1 MSIPA
6 VLIAALLAAPL
17 SAAET
22 AKPAETPKSKE
33 APSKAAKASSGALK
47 TDEQKIL
54 YTLGVAVGRNLRPF
68 DLTPEELKVVT
79 MGIKDDVLKAPLQ
92 AELNVY
98 GPRIQELEQARLAKR
113 AEKEKKKSQDYLDK
127 AAKEPGAKVS
137 PSGLIF
143 LELRAGEGPIPAST
157 DTIKAHYEGKLM
169 DGTVF
174 DSSYARGA
182 PIEFAVTGVIPCW
195 TEALLKMRV
204 GGKARVVCP
213 SKIGY
218 GDGGNP
224 PRIPGGAAL
233 DFQVE
238 LMEIVGR
245 K

>member
-1 MSIPA
+1 M
-6 VLIAALLAAPL
+6 
-17 SAAET
+17 
-22 AKPAETPKSKE
+22 
-33 APSKAAKASSGALK
+33 
-47 TDEQKIL
+47 
-54 YTLGVAVGRNLRPF
+54 
-68 DLTPEELKVVT
+68 
-79 MGIKDDVLKAPLQ
+79 
-92 AELNVY
+92 
-98 GPRIQELEQARLAKR
+98 
-113 AEKEKKKSQDYLDK
+113 
-127 AAKEPGAKVS
+127 
-137 PSGLIF
+137 
-143 LELRAGEGPIPAST
+143 PAST